1 MTIKPLISIIVPCYN
16 VEEYLAETVECILKQ
31 TYENWE
37 LLLVDDGSKDRTPQM
52 CDEFARKDSR
62 IKAIHKENGGLVS
75 ARNAGYDAAQGQW
88 QMYLDGDD
96 WIDANSCEKLVAYI
110 ERYPDVDI
118 VFWKCIQELGNKSIT
133 GKWEWRCTDKEHLYV
148 GKECH
153 ELAKHTLIYK
163 SGIATA
169 YCKLIRS
176 DYANRCDIKH
186 DDQLRQGAEGME
198 FSLRAFYYAD
208 KALFVNEYFNHYR
221 YNPNSISK
229 KVDERNTKYLADCFD
244 VMQEDIN
251 SFDDKQM
258 FLHPLYQRTVYVL
271 IAIAMST
278 YFHPANKDGLCT
290 KIKKYS
296 KVIRE
301 SKLFSKAIK
310 ECDTD
315 GMDKQRKLTLM
326 FIRMHWY
333 FVLAIIAR
341 LKQYYLKKGKYNY

>member
-1 MTIKPLISIIVPCYN
+1 MKQPLISVIVPCYN
-16 VEEYLAETVECILKQ
+16 VEEFLSQTVECVFNQ
-31 TYENWE
+31 TYSNWE

-52 CDEFARKDSR
+52 CDSYAAKDKR
-62 IKAIHKENGGLVS
+62 IRVFHKENGGLVS
-75 ARNAGYDAAQGQW
+75 ARNAGYEAAQGEW

-96 WIDANSCEKLVAYI
+96 WIDVDTFEKLVIYL
-110 ERYPDVDI
+110 ENYPDVDI
-118 VFWKCIQELGNKSIT
+118 VFWKCIQELDGKSIT
-133 GKWEWRCTDKEHLYV
+133 GKWEWRCEDKEHLYQ

-153 ELAKHTLIYK
+153 DLARHTLIYK

-169 YCKLIRS
+169 YCKLIRA
-176 DYANRCDIKH
+176 DYAKRCGIKH
-186 DDQLRQGAEGME
+186 DDRLRQGAEGME
-198 FSLRAFYYAD
+198 FSLRAFYYAR

-244 VMQEDIN
+244 VVQEDIDG
-251 SFDDKQM
+251 FEDKEM
-258 FLHPLYQRTVYVL
+258 FLPPLYQRTVYVL

-278 YFHPANKDGLCT
+278 YFHPANIDGLCT

-296 KVIRE
+296 KEIKG
-301 SKLFSKAIK
+301 SSLFSKAIK
-310 ECDTD
+310 ECDTE

-326 FIRMHWY
+326 FIRLRWY
-333 FVLAIIAR
+333 FMLALIAW